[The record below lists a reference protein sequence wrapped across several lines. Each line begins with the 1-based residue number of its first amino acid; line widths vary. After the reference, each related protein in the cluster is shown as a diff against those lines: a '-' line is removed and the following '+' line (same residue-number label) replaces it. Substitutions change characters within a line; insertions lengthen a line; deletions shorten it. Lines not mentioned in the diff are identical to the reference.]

1 MRSENVFEASSVVKT
16 VTDTIADGIAAKDR
30 FTSSPG
36 IARSSSLTKATS
48 GLNIVFPVLV
58 TKSSNFDTAM
68 MVSRAVERKAV
79 SLLQIAFSAFDI
91 TNAKDATDFIKNFH
105 TNLKGKISLDD
116 FIDAMD
122 TYANEN
128 GLIVQE
134 KAGMYDAVIRDLRS
148 ISTYYPDD
156 TSESPLSRFMVSES
170 SYGTRVFTEKKSYVR
185 SDKSKQREVDDY
197 RFQHQKEREE
207 DQDRIRYKEREEDQE
222 YREKRDKVKDRMD
235 GRRLAAQ
242 IRNNKETQ
250 KTQRDRLDYEKE
262 RDIKSDEYKRERDK
276 VQDKKDREKAQRDKE
291 RDARQAARD
300 DIQNQKDIQ
309 QMFTT
314 QIFSSD
320 IKKANELV
328 PTMMVVNF
336 VTIDGEH
343 QINRQVVIGVK
354 AKLFPVD
361 SQDVINKIIVKNA
374 DRNILLKFIK
384 ASTKEISF
392 LKDFLFAIDNAKL
405 SAIANSKNG
414 SSTNKLLKTL
424 ERRALNGKI
433 RKAFKINNAY
443 KAIATLV
450 ITKEEAD
457 YIYKNNNIDVTNARV
472 MRPIMENLSLMM
484 FIIVDDSNEVASIL
498 MDSGDDN
505 FESIS
510 YTHLEREASDNS
522 SKKIINLMT
531 KLNR

>member
-1 MRSENVFEASSVVKT
+1 MRSEKVFEESSVVKT
-16 VTDTIADGIAAKDR
+16 VTDVITDGINKADSIR
-30 FTSSPG
+30 TSPG

-48 GLNIVFPVLV
+48 GLNIVFPCLV
-58 TKSSNFDTAM
+58 TKTSKIDTAM
-68 MVSRAVERKAV
+68 MISRAVERKAV

-91 TNAKDATDFIKNFH
+91 THAKDATDFIKNFH

-116 FIDAMD
+116 FIDTMD
-122 TYANEN
+122 TYAHEN
-128 GLIVQE
+128 GLIPVE
-134 KAGMYDAVIRDLRS
+134 RADMFKAVLEDLRS
-148 ISTYYPDD
+148 LSVYYPDD
-156 TSESPLSRFMVSES
+156 VSES
-170 SYGTRVFTEKKSYVR
+170 SLNRFKVTTESVHGMRIFTEADKKDPANDYKFQYQR
-185 SDKSKQREVDDY
+185 QRDYKQDKDQKAERGRE
-197 RFQHQKEREE
+197 RA
-207 DQDRIRYKEREEDQE
+207 YKIA
-222 YREKRDKVKDRMD
+222 RDKK
-235 GRRLAAQ
+235 
-242 IRNNKETQ
+242 
-250 KTQRDRLDYEKE
+250 LDV
-262 RDIKSDEYKRERDK
+262 RQDARDEYQRERDK
-276 VQDKKDREKAQRDKE
+276 
-291 RDARQAARD
+291 ARD
-300 DIQNQKDIQ
+300 DYQTKRDKIEDKRAAEKDARMAARNDVQNRKDISD
-309 QMFTT
+309 MFTN
-314 QIFSSD
+314 QVFSSD
-320 IKKANELV
+320 IKKANEMV

-336 VTIDGEH
+336 ITLDGEH

-405 SAIANSKNG
+405 SAIANSRNG

-450 ITKEEAD
+450 ISREEAD
-457 YIYKNNNIDVTNARV
+457 YIYKNNNIDVMNPRV
-472 MRPIMENLSLMM
+472 IRPIMENLSLMM
-484 FIIVDDSNEVASIL
+484 FIVVDDSAETASIL
-498 MDSGDDN
+498 MDSGDDSY
-505 FESIS
+505 ETIS